1 MLLTKESY
9 FLAGFKIPGD
19 HSRGLISSNKNKK

>member
-9 FLAGFKIPGD
+9 ILASFKIPGD
-19 HSRGLISSNKNKK
+19 HSRELISSNKNKK

>member
-9 FLAGFKIPGD
+9 FLADFKIPGD
-19 HSRGLISSNKNKK
+19 HSRGLISSNKNEK